1 VRQLAILTVL
11 SSLLSAQSAIR
22 IPYTCT
28 MADLDAFGLTC
39 TPEEPCPVYAE
50 LASVEALGGR
60 LFVTGNLHTVSA
72 TLYGLL
78 LVSDDG
84 GKTWTEPVK
93 RDRWTSFEQIQFA
106 DLEHGWVSGV
116 TIQPLPKDPFL
127 LLTSDAG
134 KTWRA
139 RPLFEESL
147 YGSIQQFWFDNA
159 KTGELVLDKSQ
170 GANQRYELYGTQS
183 GGESWETK
191 EVSNK
196 PIKLAGA
203 KPKEN
208 PTWRLRTD
216 SASKSFRVE
225 QRMSEGWT
233 LTAAFEIRVG
243 DCKGTEE

>member
-1 VRQLAILTVL
+1 VRQLAILTIL
-11 SSLLSAQSAIR
+11 CSMLTAQSAIR
-22 IPYTCT
+22 VPYTCT
-28 MADLDAFGLTC
+28 LADLDAFGLTC

-50 LASVEALGGR
+50 LVSVEALGGR

-78 LVSDDG
+78 LQSDDG

-93 RDRWTSFEQIQFA
+93 RDRWTAFEQIQFA

-127 LLTSDAG
+127 LITSNAG
-134 KTWRA
+134 TTWRA
-139 RPLFEESL
+139 RPLFEESR
-147 YGSIQQFWFDNA
+147 YGSIQQFWFENA
-159 KTGELVLDKSQ
+159 KTGELIVDRSQ
-170 GANQRYELYGTQS
+170 GANQRYERYETQ
-183 GGESWETK
+183 GGGDSWEAK

-196 PIKLAGA
+196 PIKLLSA
-203 KPKEN
+203 KPREN

-216 SASKSFRVE
+216 PASKTFRVE
-225 QRMSEGWT
+225 QRTSDGWS
-233 LTAAFEIRVG
+233 LSASFEIHVG